1 MSDERRLLA
10 AGMPLEDAISICNDL
25 RRECTLLELLG
36 SARKDESNRTH
47 KCNCAERCERCT
59 CR

>member
-10 AGMPLEDAISICNDL
+10 AGMPLEDAISMCDDL
-25 RRECTLLELLG
+25 RREGTLREFVDDKEKE
-36 SARKDESNRTH
+36 RWHR
-47 KCNCAERCERCT
+47 CNCVGQCERCT